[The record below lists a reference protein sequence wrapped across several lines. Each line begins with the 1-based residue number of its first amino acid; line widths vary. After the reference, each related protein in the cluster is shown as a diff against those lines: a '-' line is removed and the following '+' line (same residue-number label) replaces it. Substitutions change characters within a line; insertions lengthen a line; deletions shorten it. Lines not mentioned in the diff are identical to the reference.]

1 MRSAAN
7 CDPAFRHVHKS
18 LVDSGHLATSGY
30 TIFGMRQFN
39 GGNSDARMM
48 TMFNW
53 PIKFNS
59 TCAVIAI
66 TIASGTFAADEQPKS
81 AIEVQSVALR
91 LLEEAEVP
99 AQEAGVI
106 TSVAVREGQRV
117 KQGELLTQIDDQVPK
132 LVADAT
138 KAKYDI
144 ARAKAMND
152 VRLRFAHKSTEV

>member
-1 MRSAAN
+1 MFHRQIRLACFA
-7 CDPAFRHVHKS
+7 VI
-18 LVDSGHLATSGY
+18 VATS
-30 TIFGMRQFN
+30 IA
-39 GGNSDARMM
+39 SDAL
-48 TMFNW
+48 
-53 PIKFNS
+53 
-59 TCAVIAI
+59 
-66 TIASGTFAADEQPKS
+66 AADNSPKS

-132 LVADAT
+132 LIADAT

-152 VRLRFAHKSTEV
+152 VRLRFAHKST